1 MIYYVLHIIAYKVY
15 SITNSHVGIIHF
27 DESTPYMN
35 TKRNPNFFKVEA
47 QTFDELFSL
56 ADKDPYDT
64 KYSH

>member
-1 MIYYVLHIIAYKVY
+1 MWVLL
-15 SITNSHVGIIHF
+15 TL
-27 DESTPYMN
+27 MN

-56 ADKDPYDT
+56 ADKDPYYI